1 MTLIRQL
8 LVAWILNFFALW
20 VAITVVGSASATGSG
35 ALVLAA
41 AVFGLLN
48 IFVKPVLMLIGLPF
62 RIITFGL
69 VTFLINML
77 MVAITAGL
85 VSGIDVGGFVSV
97 AEVTVVVWIANMLL
111 QMAFGAGRAARH
123 DD

>member
-1 MTLIRQL
+1 MRYVRVL

>member
-20 VAITVVGSASATGSG
+20 VAITVVGSASATGTG

-77 MVAITAGL
+77 MVAITAGR
-85 VSGIDVGGFVSV
+85 GHGGGLDRQHAAADGVRRRS
-97 AEVTVVVWIANMLL
+97 L
-111 QMAFGAGRAARH
+111 RAPR
-123 DD
+123 

>member
-8 LVAWILNFFALW
+8 FVAWLINFFALW
-20 VAITVVGSASATGSG
+20 VAIKVVGSASADGTG
-35 ALVLAA
+35 ALVIAA

-48 IFVKPVLMLIGLPF
+48 IFVKPILMLIGLPF

-69 VTFLINML
+69 VTFLINMA

-85 VSGIDVGGFVSV
+85 VSGITVGGFVSV
-97 AEVTVVVWIANMLL
+97 AEVTVVVWIANML
-111 QMAFGAGRAARH
+111 MAMALGVGRVARRA
-123 DD
+123 